1 MTRIR
6 STYSLIRDHKYRGL
20 AASNLF
26 GGFSYGDADAIECN
40 RIRKVL
46 HRSRRLN
53 TRTISNSGNA
63 TRVVCFNMPLPD
75 CLFPNVVAPLAGLA
89 VVVQEAIK
97 FLPGV
102 TSQFPL
108 Q

>member
-1 MTRIR
+1 VTRIR
-6 STYSLIRDHKYRGL
+6 STYSLIRDHKYRSL

-53 TRTISNSGNA
+53 IRAISNSGTPLGLSA
-63 TRVVCFNMPLPD
+63 NMPLPD
-75 CLFPNVVAPLAGLA
+75 CFSPTLLLPQLVLA
-89 VVVQEAIK
+89 VLVQGTLE
-97 FLPGV
+97 FLARV

-108 Q
+108 K